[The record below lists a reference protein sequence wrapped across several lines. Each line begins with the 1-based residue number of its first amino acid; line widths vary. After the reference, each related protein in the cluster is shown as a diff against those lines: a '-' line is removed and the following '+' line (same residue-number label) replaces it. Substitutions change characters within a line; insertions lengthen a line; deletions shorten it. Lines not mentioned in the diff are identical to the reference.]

1 MLISGK
7 KWTLS
12 CLKWVI
18 FKIQLS
24 RLICRNE
31 WKSIMITSKI
41 LKNYSFSFDS
51 WKHGSVFFLSFHQ
64 DDSSYSQILHLKIM
78 IISEIYSIDL
88 TEPYCW
94 FFFSKGSDTVASA
107 LSWAIYLIG
116 SHSDIQ
122 VNLFSRSG
130 WLVLFITRYSNE
142 MNQCLSNDFT
152 NVKKNSAGE
161 NLRRTLF
168 SFWHIPA
175 KSYDEWYCKA
185 KILGKCDKRELKTI
199 SIRSCNLEK
208 TIWGYFAEWWVIR
221 RVYSVYT

>member
-94 FFFSKGSDTVASA
+94 FFFFKGLWYCRIS
-107 LSWAIYLIG
+107 LILG
-116 SHSDIQ
+116 H
-122 VNLFSRSG
+122 LFD
-130 WLVLFITRYSNE
+130 WVTFRYSGKPF
-142 MNQCLSNDFT
+142 LSFGLVGT
-152 NVKKNSAGE
+152 FYY
-161 NLRRTLF
+161 TLF
-168 SFWHIPA
+168 KWN
-175 KSYDEWYCKA
+175 E
-185 KILGKCDKRELKTI
+185 
-199 SIRSCNLEK
+199 
-208 TIWGYFAEWWVIR
+208 
-221 RVYSVYT
+221 